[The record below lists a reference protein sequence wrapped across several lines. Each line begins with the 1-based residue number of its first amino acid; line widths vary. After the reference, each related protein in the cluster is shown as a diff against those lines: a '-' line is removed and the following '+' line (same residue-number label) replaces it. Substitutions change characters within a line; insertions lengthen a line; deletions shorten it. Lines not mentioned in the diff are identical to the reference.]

1 MKKKL
6 LATATVAGIA
16 GLVLGGF
23 TIEKEGISALIEEK
37 IANFSNIEQKKEIA
51 NQVLLDT
58 GKSEIYNINDLEQV
72 EIYFGN
78 ITENDER
85 DVVISVSFGPKNT
98 ILAVYTNDGNSYEYL
113 GTIGDFYEIKK
124 VSFIPIDANTQ
135 DVIIVNEFANQ
146 GVGAYEQS
154 ELLRGYFYKDDEFQ
168 NVLSTP
174 IVIEAAWNELWE
186 NNEIITSNQWKK
198 VLQTS
203 DVTWKT
209 TEAPTTLD
217 IKKYQRYLTVDN
229 DDQKTVPKKEE
240 FVEQDKRVVSEHQKW
255 SDTWQRFIVGEGVEI
270 SSGET
275 VAIVEIRD
283 DSPYAMSGYIENS
296 YGIQRQDGTYD
307 IVKTSEISTL

>member
-6 LATATVAGIA
+6 IVTAAVTGI
-16 GLVLGGF
+16 VLGGF
-23 TIEKEGISALIEEK
+23 TGKTYGASALNEER
-37 IANFSNIEQKKEIA
+37 IINFNDIEQKKEIA
-51 NQVLLDT
+51 AGVLEDT

-78 ITENDER
+78 VTENDEK
-85 DVVISVSFGPKNT
+85 DVVVAVNFGPKNT
-98 ILAVYTNDGNSYEYL
+98 ILAAYTTDGNSYEYL
-113 GTIGDFYEIKK
+113 GTIGDFYEIKN
-124 VSFIPIDANTQ
+124 VSFIPIDSNAQ

-146 GVGAYEQS
+146 GVGAYETA
-154 ELLRGYFYKDDEFQ
+154 ELLRGYLYKENEFQ

-174 IVIEAAWNELWE
+174 IAIESAWNELWE
-186 NNEIITSNQWKK
+186 HNEIVTSKQWKK

-209 TEAPTTLD
+209 TSTPTTLD

-240 FVEQDKRVVSEHQKW
+240 FIEQDKRVVAEHQKW
-255 SDTWQRFIVGEGVEI
+255 SDTWQRFIIDEGIER
-270 SSGET
+270 STGET

-283 DSPYAMSGYIENS
+283 DSPYALSGYIENS

-307 IVKTSEISTL
+307 IVKTSGISTL